1 MDYCFVRD
9 RDDTVLCKVLVGK
22 LYPSRKMLACVV
34 DSKGV
39 IDPYAVSRVTSFIRE
54 SGLTNFNFVFKSD
67 QESSIQAVMEQAIRK
82 SGRNGTI
89 VPEASAVGESA
100 SNARAERTVQAVED
114 LLRVHK
120 HALEARIGKRIP
132 SEHATMRW
140 LVEHVAD
147 LLTKYTV
154 NESGMS
160 PYQELHGRRSQERRV
175 EFGERVFFSTPK
187 KGRTKLDKRWRLGG
201 VSKPCSELER
211 AVHWS

>member
-1 MDYCFVRD
+1 MDYCSVRD
-9 RDDTVLCKVLVGK
+9 WDDRVLCKLRAGK
-22 LYPSRKMLACVV
+22 LYPSRKVLACVV

-39 IDPYAVSRVTSFIRE
+39 VDPYAVNRVTAFIRE

-160 PYQELHGRRSQERRV
+160 PYQELHGKRSQERRV
-175 EFGERVFFSTPK
+175 EFGERVLQHSEERQDQAGQAMAF
-187 KGRTKLDKRWRLGG
+187 GC
-201 VSKPCSELER
+201 VSGLCSEL
-211 AVHWS
+211 

>member
-1 MDYCFVRD
+1 
-9 RDDTVLCKVLVGK
+9 
-22 LYPSRKMLACVV
+22 
-34 DSKGV
+34 
-39 IDPYAVSRVTSFIRE
+39 
-54 SGLTNFNFVFKSD
+54 
-67 QESSIQAVMEQAIRK
+67 MEQAVRK

-100 SNARAERTVQAVED
+100 RNARAERTVQAVED

-132 SEHATMRW
+132 SEHAVRRW

-160 PYQELHGRRSQERRV
+160 PYEELHGRRSQERRV
-175 EFGERVFFSTPK
+175 EFGERVFFSTPN
-187 KGRTKLDKRWRLGG
+187 KGRTKLDKRW
-201 VSKPCSELER
+201 
-211 AVHWS
+211 